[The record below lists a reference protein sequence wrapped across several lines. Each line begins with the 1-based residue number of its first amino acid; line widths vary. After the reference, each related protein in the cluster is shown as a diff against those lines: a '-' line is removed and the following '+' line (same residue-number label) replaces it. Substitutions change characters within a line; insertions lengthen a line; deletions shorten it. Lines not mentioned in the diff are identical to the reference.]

1 MAPGIQDSLSEPL
14 AAVLTEE
21 EVSSTKRSRS
31 RRPLSLIH
39 HSLVTSDMDAL
50 KFHAAAS
57 LQLCFSPYQDVT
69 ISTADSNQDP
79 ESKAQLLI
87 TSPYNSPLH
96 LLNLQTLDPHSRLLA
111 EALTILRPVRADY
124 ATAPYADS
132 FNWPSVFAFLRD
144 LSTRE
149 GHIWSRTKFYVVVFR
164 STLLASADGDRLHE
178 LDARSHQ
185 EAVASGGLLKY
196 WFGTKNARREN
207 LATCKFGF
215 LLFSAF
221 LRGGDIDDDGVGVW
235 RSREDAHRGGTG
247 PWHRKARG
255 AAKEMYEKI
264 VFTTTELV
272 VGDEVGEWSFG
283 EWTG

>member
-1 MAPGIQDSLSEPL
+1 MAPGIQDSLSELP

-21 EVSSTKRSRS
+21 ETSSTKRSRS

-57 LQLCFSPYQDVT
+57 LQLCFSPYQDIT
-69 ISTADSNQDP
+69 ISSIADSD
-79 ESKAQLLI
+79 SDLDAQLLI

-111 EALTILRPVRADY
+111 QALTILRPVRADY

-149 GHIWSRTKFYVVVFR
+149 GYTWSRTKFYVVVFR
-164 STLLASADGDRLHE
+164 STLLADADADRLHE

-207 LATCKFGF
+207 LATC
-215 LLFSAF
+215 
-221 LRGGDIDDDGVGVW
+221 VW

-255 AAKEMYEKI
+255 AAREMYEKI
-264 VFTTTELV
+264 VFTTMELV
-272 VGDEVGEWSFG
+272 VGDEVGEWSFA
-283 EWTG
+283 EWAG

>member
-1 MAPGIQDSLSEPL
+1 MAPGIQDSLSELP
-14 AAVLTEE
+14 AAVLNDERE
-21 EVSSTKRSRS
+21 QLSRIKRS
-31 RRPLSLIH
+31 RRPLSLFH

-57 LQLCFSPYQDVT
+57 LQLRFSPYQDVT
-69 ISTADSNQDP
+69 VSSTTESDS
-79 ESKAQLLI
+79 EAETQLLI

-96 LLNLQTLDPHSRLLA
+96 LLNLQTLDTPNRLLA
-111 EALTILRPVRADY
+111 QALTILCPVRADY
-124 ATAPYADS
+124 ATAPYTDS

-164 STLLASADGDRLHE
+164 STLLAGADGDRLHE

-207 LATCKFGF
+207 LATC
-215 LLFSAF
+215 
-221 LRGGDIDDDGVGVW
+221 VW
-235 RSREDAHRGGTG
+235 RNREDAHRGGTG
-247 PWHRKARG
+247 PWHRKAR
-255 AAKEMYEKI
+255 AAAREMYEEI
-264 VFTTTELV
+264 VFTTMELV
-272 VGDEVGEWSFG
+272 VGDEVREWSFG

>member
-1 MAPGIQDSLSEPL
+1 MAPGIQDSLSEPP
-14 AAVLTEE
+14 AAAILIEE
-21 EVSSTKRSRS
+21 QEQLSSTKRSRS
-31 RRPLSLIH
+31 RRPFSLIH

-69 ISTADSNQDP
+69 NIASTADPNPDP
-79 ESKAQLLI
+79 EAEAQLLI

-96 LLNLQTLDPHSRLLA
+96 LLNLQTLDPHSGLLA
-111 EALTILRPVRADY
+111 QALTILRPVRADY
-124 ATAPYADS
+124 ATAPYEDS

-144 LSTRE
+144 ISTRE
-149 GHIWSRTKFYVVVFR
+149 GHAWSRTKFYVVVFR
-164 STLLASADGDRLHE
+164 STLLEGADGDRLHE

-185 EAVASGGLLKY
+185 EAY
-196 WFGTKNARREN
+196 WFGTKNARRQN
-207 LATCKFGF
+207 LATC
-215 LLFSAF
+215 
-221 LRGGDIDDDGVGVW
+221 VW

-283 EWTG
+283 SGLG

>member
-1 MAPGIQDSLSEPL
+1 MCFSYIVIEVEEEEEHSVVDNRTMAPGIQDSPSELP
-14 AAVLTEE
+14 AAVLNDEQE
-21 EVSSTKRSRS
+21 QLSSIKRS
-31 RRPLSLIH
+31 RRPLSLFH

-50 KFHAAAS
+50 NFHAAAS

-69 ISTADSNQDP
+69 VSSTTKSDS
-79 ESKAQLLI
+79 EAETQLLI
-87 TSPYNSPLH
+87 ASPYNSPLH
-96 LLNLQTLDPHSRLLA
+96 LLDLQTLDTPNRLLA
-111 EALTILRPVRADY
+111 QALTILRPVRADY

-149 GHIWSRTKFYVVVFR
+149 GQSWSRTKFYVVVFR
-164 STLLASADGDRLHE
+164 STLLASADADRLHE
-178 LDARSHQ
+178 LDSRSHQ

-196 WFGTKNARREN
+196 WFGSKNARREN
-207 LATCKFGF
+207 LATC
-215 LLFSAF
+215 
-221 LRGGDIDDDGVGVW
+221 VW

-255 AAKEMYEKI
+255 AARELYEKI
-264 VFTTTELV
+264 VFTTMELV
-272 VGDEVGEWSFG
+272 VGDEVREWSFG